1 MIDWERVTELRE
13 EIGAEDFDEVA
24 ELFLAEVAE
33 AIDRLEAGAGNAKI
47 VEEEMH
53 FLKGA
58 ALNLGFQAVSSL
70 CQTGEK
76 AAAQGDPHAV
86 PDGEVR
92 KVFDASQTEFVGEL
106 PKRFAA

>member
-1 MIDWERVTELRE
+1 MIDWERVAELRD
-13 EIGAEDFDEVA
+13 EIGAEDFDEVVK
-24 ELFLAEVAE
+24 LFLAEVDE
-33 AIDRLEAGAGNAKI
+33 AIDRLEAGTGNAKV

-58 ALNLGFQAVSSL
+58 ALNLGFQAVSAL

-76 AAAQGDPHAV
+76 AAAQGIPFAV

-92 KVFDASQTEFVGEL
+92 KVFSASQAEFEGEL